1 MNQGDWANGRKIALF
16 YTCHEEQHE
25 DSPVTHAIAILY
37 NASAEEALF
46 TLPAGL
52 PSDWVLRFFS
62 SDEAPAEPSPG
73 QWELGARS
81 LVLATMGL

>member
-1 MNQGDWANGRKIALF
+1 MAQSDWASGQKISLF
-16 YTCHEEQHE
+16 YTYHEEQHE

-37 NASAEEALF
+37 NASAEEAVF
-46 TLPAGL
+46 TLPSGL

-62 SDEAPAEPSPG
+62 SDTPPAESSTG
-73 QWELGARS
+73 QWGLGARS